1 MLLTMPCCCVQQR
14 LFVPGCSCSGCC
26 WPCLAIA
33 ARGLL
38 PARDDS
44 TLADS
49 TANPMCCWLPWLQG
63 PCTLTRCR
71 LLRRGPIVKPRRSN
85 HLHRR
90 SSSSSSSIRGQRQSS
105 SRLAGWAAC
114 CLASGERGSRSAGLA
129 AARAGGG
136 WMPALGRN
144 SRKTSQ
150 RSRGKQQPKDR
161 QACSQLCARS
171 ASSLFFS
178 GLPQAAAVP

>member
-90 SSSSSSSIRGQRQSS
+90 SSSSSIRGQRQSS

-136 WMPALGRN
+136 WLPALGRN

-150 RSRGKQQPKDR
+150 RSRGKQQHRNMRTQIGTPQVCTD
-161 QACSQLCARS
+161 S
-171 ASSLFFS
+171 A
-178 GLPQAAAVP
+178 G